1 MLSAQSREEN
11 LKVKQFT
18 NIAHRFWWLIP
29 TVIYLYAFATA
40 LVLGFAYLP
49 ALSHLEAGSGTL
61 PGYSILFDHEQSF
74 SSLLSLW
81 DGQWYRDI
89 VERGYNVNYDLSSR
103 ELVNLAFFP
112 LFPLLV
118 KLLTMIG
125 LPFWL
130 AGSLINI
137 VFTLASFVLLF
148 RIAYRYS
155 GSLWLASF
163 AILPL
168 ILNPAFFITLST
180 YTEGLGLFV
189 VSLILH
195 GLVNSRYRWVISGL
209 LIAAVTRGIGV
220 PLFALVFVVVAVH
233 FWKERKLELRH
244 YAALAAGLFAAGF
257 WPLFV
262 GITLESPTASLEIL
276 SFWTTSTK
284 YPLWIIP
291 VAGAGVYILHRLS
304 KSLPWQWQLWS
315 VFYALYI
322 VSTTVM
328 SFGIIRYGLLAL
340 LPLPLFFELIS
351 PRMRA
356 KLYPLLLLTILALS
370 FCCQAWWLSSVW
382 IPASSSYIGGYAI
395 P

>member
-1 MLSAQSREEN
+1 M
-11 LKVKQFT
+11 KQLT
-18 NIAHRFWWLIP
+18 KAAHRFWWMIP
-29 TVIYLYAFATA
+29 VGIYLYAFTA
-40 LVLGFAYLP
+40 AIILGFAHLP
-49 ALSHLEAGSGTL
+49 ALGHLDADSDGL
-61 PGYSILFDHEQSF
+61 AGYSILFDHDQSF

-89 VERGYNVNYDLSSR
+89 VERGYDVNYDLSSR

-130 AGSLINI
+130 AGSFINV

-155 GSLWLASF
+155 GSLWLATF

-195 GLVNSRYRWVISGL
+195 GLVNNRYRWVIIGL
-209 LIAAVTRGIGV
+209 LMAAFTRGIGV
-220 PLFALVFVVVAVH
+220 PLFALIFVAVAVEL
-233 FWKERKLELRH
+233 WKSRRLELRH
-244 YAALAAGLFAAGF
+244 YAALVAGVFAAGF

-262 GITLESPTASLEIL
+262 GITLGSPTASLEIL
-276 SFWTTSTK
+276 AFWTTSTK

-291 VAGAGVYILHRLS
+291 LAAAGVYMLHRLS

-315 VFYALYI
+315 VFYTAYI

-340 LPLPLFFELIS
+340 LPLPLLFELIPS
-351 PRMRA
+351 RMRI
-356 KLYPLLLLTILALS
+356 KIYPLILLPILILGLYG
-370 FCCQAWWLSSVW
+370 QAWWLSSVW
-382 IPASSSYIGGYAI
+382 IPTSSSYIGGYAI